1 MSDEVKRTRADE
13 AIHER
18 ARMLAAESVDATL
31 RPVDAQWLEDH
42 LGTCSECAAVAQ
54 EYRAIHDELRSLA
67 VPEPPRDLWA
77 RTSAAFDRVD
87 AAGGPRSHGTGAT
100 VRPSRWPVVSTA
112 VAVGFVVV
120 VAAASL
126 LGQSPIAA
134 PAPGHSPG
142 AAVAL
147 GTVPASSKSSN
158 PQAPVAVVDGT
169 TYWITA
175 DAGVYKI
182 KSATTQCPI
191 TGPSCSVAGGTGQT
205 LGSIA
210 STTPVSAVI
219 APGAGRAAV
228 WTDSK
233 VAILP
238 LATQSQTVTL
248 DSMTPRPTVAATP
261 TLEPTPIATATP
273 TAEVKPTPEGTPAAE
288 VKPTRKATAT
298 PKAETATPVPTRT
311 TTASAIG
318 TAPASEASPPAA
330 TAEQPIVILSGYE
343 IVGHDPAFSADGNLV
358 AFAARPVDHSTG
370 PDVFVWRAG
379 QEQAAR
385 VTFRHADLFA
395 GWYGRQIL
403 LSEISAGQTSGAPTT
418 TTSSGADTVGSTS
431 YMLDPNTGAVLEI
444 DRPMLLPTVDPT
456 GKYLIYW
463 SGAVEFD
470 PSTGLW
476 QPGQGDLYF
485 DSWSDLNLMPAS
497 LQPVSTTVA
506 SAIPVPET
514 ASPELTA
521 EPTATL
527 GSSPA
532 VVDTA
537 ATSSE
542 PNPATPSP
550 SEPAPTPSPAPAAV
564 PQLLSASATPSTVHS
579 WVVRW
584 DATGQHVAIWVADP
598 GSARIGTLELF
609 SIDRTTGL
617 VDSKLLAVDK
627 VMGSIAFDDGR
638 LIYTSAVNGKTYVQV
653 VPSMGPS
660 TVQTPSPTVPGQLPA
675 SGSALPTPPASGR
688 PGD

>member
-1 MSDEVKRTRADE
+1 
-13 AIHER
+13 
-18 ARMLAAESVDATL
+18 
-31 RPVDAQWLEDH
+31 
-42 LGTCSECAAVAQ
+42 
-54 EYRAIHDELRSLA
+54 
-67 VPEPPRDLWA
+67 
-77 RTSAAFDRVD
+77 
-87 AAGGPRSHGTGAT
+87 
-100 VRPSRWPVVSTA
+100 
-112 VAVGFVVV
+112 
-120 VAAASL
+120 
-126 LGQSPIAA
+126 
-134 PAPGHSPG
+134 
-142 AAVAL
+142 
-147 GTVPASSKSSN
+147 
-158 PQAPVAVVDGT
+158 
-169 TYWITA
+169 
-175 DAGVYKI
+175 
-182 KSATTQCPI
+182 
-191 TGPSCSVAGGTGQT
+191 
-205 LGSIA
+205 
-210 STTPVSAVI
+210 
-219 APGAGRAAV
+219 
-228 WTDSK
+228 
-233 VAILP
+233 
-238 LATQSQTVTL
+238 
-248 DSMTPRPTVAATP
+248 
-261 TLEPTPIATATP
+261 
-273 TAEVKPTPEGTPAAE
+273 
-288 VKPTRKATAT
+288 
-298 PKAETATPVPTRT
+298 
-311 TTASAIG
+311 
-318 TAPASEASPPAA
+318 
-330 TAEQPIVILSGYE
+330 
-343 IVGHDPAFSADGNLV
+343 
-358 AFAARPVDHSTG
+358 
-370 PDVFVWRAG
+370 
-379 QEQAAR
+379 
-385 VTFRHADLFA
+385 
-395 GWYGRQIL
+395 
-403 LSEISAGQTSGAPTT
+403 
-418 TTSSGADTVGSTS
+418 
-431 YMLDPNTGAVLEI
+431 
-444 DRPMLLPTVDPT
+444 MLLPTVDPT

-532 VVDTA
+532 AVDTA

-675 SGSALPTPPASGR
+675 AGSALPTPPASGR